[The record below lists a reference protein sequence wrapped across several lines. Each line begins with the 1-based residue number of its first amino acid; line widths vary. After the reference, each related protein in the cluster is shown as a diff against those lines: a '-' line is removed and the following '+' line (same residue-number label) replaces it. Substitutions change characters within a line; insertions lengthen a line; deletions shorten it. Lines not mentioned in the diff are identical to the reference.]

1 MSEQN
6 NSKPKKGN
14 AGKSSLIGFASGAI
28 LTTGIVAAVI
38 LMIQGNSKKD
48 FQAEVNQPKLTS
60 TPPTQDLTPSPSAPN
75 TTPKLENNITNQ
87 GNTTTDM
94 PTPSQQLSGS
104 GSGSAPSNAQS
115 NPSGANNT
123 PATTQ
128 NAAQNPVLYPNTN
141 QNSNNTQAPIVVA
154 ENKNTQQ
161 EPAVIPQV
169 RDKNAGTIDQIDDN
183 ADYTEADNDIVP
195 VQPKKNPPPKPK
207 PKPTNTQVPKKAV
220 KPTSVEETTVAE
232 KQPKAP
238 ANKGAVVLQAGSFNT
253 KDYAESQ
260 RAKLALMGVPAQ
272 ITTATVNGK
281 TVYRVQTSRMNS
293 KQASETKAILNLNGV
308 QAYERSK

>member
-1 MSEQN
+1 M
-6 NSKPKKGN
+6 
-14 AGKSSLIGFASGAI
+14 
-28 LTTGIVAAVI
+28 
-38 LMIQGNSKKD
+38 
-48 FQAEVNQPKLTS
+48 
-60 TPPTQDLTPSPSAPN
+60 
-75 TTPKLENNITNQ
+75 
-87 GNTTTDM
+87 
-94 PTPSQQLSGS
+94 
-104 GSGSAPSNAQS
+104 
-115 NPSGANNT
+115 
-123 PATTQ
+123 
-128 NAAQNPVLYPNTN
+128 
-141 QNSNNTQAPIVVA
+141 VA

-207 PKPTNTQVPKKAV
+207 PKPTNTQAPKKAV